1 MHPYFEVALGLQVAR
16 GLMCEPESL
25 RVFKPSPWL
34 DSQLILKVPAGGDSA
49 NTAGLTAQNLPGPE
63 VQALECS

>member
-1 MHPYFEVALGLQVAR
+1 
-16 GLMCEPESL
+16 MCEPESL

-34 DSQLILKVPAGGDSA
+34 DSQLTPKVPAGGDSA

-63 VQALECS
+63 AQALERS